1 LNHQT
6 TTQTEATP
14 ETRVSV
20 PLSVTRR
27 TALALAGA
35 VIIIVGALGPW
46 AQVLGGILS
55 VKGSATGDGK
65 LVMAVGAAVILSRIL
80 KRGAVPL
87 AIGGITAGAVA
98 IYYIAN
104 IQSKI
109 DADAREFGAAVGWG
123 LYAILVGAVL
133 LLAAAA
139 TKERKSIQ

>member
-46 AQVLGGILS
+46 AQALGGILS
-55 VKGSATGDGK
+55 VKGSATTDGK
-65 LVMAVGAAVILSRIL
+65 FVLAVGAAVILSRIL

-87 AIGGITAGAVA
+87 VIGGITAGAVA
-98 IYYIAN
+98 IYDIAN

-123 LYAILVGAVL
+123 LSAVLVGAVVL
-133 LLAAAA
+133 LVAAA
-139 TKERKSIQ
+139 TNERKSLR